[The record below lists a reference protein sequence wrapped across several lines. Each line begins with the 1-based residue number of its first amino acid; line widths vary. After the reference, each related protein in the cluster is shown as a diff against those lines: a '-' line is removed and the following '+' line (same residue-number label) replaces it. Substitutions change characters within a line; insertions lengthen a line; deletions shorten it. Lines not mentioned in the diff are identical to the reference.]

1 MESVHDRTKVVP
13 KRRARVH
20 YVNNRD
26 FYDALVEY
34 KKNPD
39 GKVPDYI
46 GVCIMQICNKL
57 STKSNFAGYTYR
69 DEMVDDAMENC
80 VKAIP
85 GFDPE
90 KSQNP
95 FAYFTR
101 IAWNAFI
108 RRIGTEKKET
118 YVKHKN
124 MVMSNV
130 FGELNGYPGYGTK
143 PNKMSDEIIRSFEEK
158 MQLTKN
164 KKDDIKGVEKFIEV
178 D

>member
-1 MESVHDRTKVVP
+1 MIK
-13 KRRARVH
+13 KKQRVH
-20 YVNNRD
+20 YVNNKD
-26 FYDALVEY
+26 FYNALVEY

-39 GKVPDYI
+39 GKIPDYI

-57 STKSNFAGYTYR
+57 STKYNFAGYTYR
-69 DEMVDDAMENC
+69 DEMVDDAIENC

-90 KSQNP
+90 KSNNP

-101 IAWNAFI
+101 TAWNAFI

-130 FGELNGYPGYGTK
+130 FGELSGEGYGTK
-143 PNKMSDEIIRSFEEK
+143 PNELSDEIIRSFEEK
-158 MQLTKN
+158 QRLTKE
-164 KKDDIKGVEKFIEV
+164 KKSDIKGVEKFIEAE
-178 D
+178 